1 MSLVY
6 SAFASSLILSV
17 GRNLLSKS
25 ISGFEFGTSDFF
37 TVQSIIFFGGF
48 IGLIIP
54 AALSFPGISLATL
67 VQSLIYAILL
77 LAAQWNYTAA
87 LKNGNTAMC
96 VTVYSLGFILPAIS
110 GFLFWGEDFTS
121 KNFCGLILAAS
132 AVAAS
137 GFKKGG
143 SATGGKYFL
152 PLIISMLASGGLGIM
167 QKVQQS
173 SSAKSETLIFISA
186 AFLIAGSI
194 SYICKLSRGCA
205 AKLPNGAKMRATAV
219 GICFA
224 CCNLLNTFLAGKLNS
239 VVFFPVQNVSVIV
252 LSLLVSIPIFRERFG
267 KKEVLVV
274 LLGLGAVFLNN

>member
-6 SAFASSLILSV
+6 SAFAASLILSV

-96 VTVYSLGFILPAIS
+96 VTVYSLGFILPALS
-110 GFLFWGEDFTS
+110 GFLFWGEEFTI

-137 GFKKGG
+137 GFKKGS
-143 SATGGKYFL
+143 SASGGKYFL
-152 PLIISMLASGGLGIM
+152 LLIISMLASGGLGIM

-173 SSAKSETLIFISA
+173 SFAKSETLIFISA

-205 AKLPNGAKMRATAV
+205 AKLSNGAKMRATAV

-224 CCNLLNTFLAGKLNS
+224 CCNLLNTFLAGQLNS

-267 KKEVLVV
+267 KKEALVV